1 MDNNNGISSL
11 AEYMA
16 WVEGGT
22 QKAKEQGNDTLLYRG
37 HSDAEYKFI
46 PTVYRK
52 NSAGESFRAVE
63 HHLFEDMLRRDH
75 TTFAND
81 KTMFEK
87 LVRMQHYGLPTR
99 LLDLTH
105 SPLIALYF
113 ACEDE
118 RDISGEV
125 LLFQQNNAQVWF
137 PADVPDVAFAGIA
150 SACSFEKLG
159 IEGIRL
165 FQNFLNDQKE
175 FTTAHEAFN
184 NSYQYLLDSCINK
197 LEKAKNEKDLLKQVI
212 AIQHVEKDLL
222 ENFIKQWDLT
232 LTSQPNED
240 LAEQLKTTNTNVAL
254 LKFQNRLAEY
264 IEAIITRLGKVLRLN
279 EVGGGKSELS
289 KFLQQFTFFYFALPP
304 INNERIRRQQGAFV
318 ICPPGKTDLW
328 DLAQYII
335 PDRILIKGSAKTKIL
350 AELASLGMTRS
361 YVYPEAAEIAKDVQR
376 RYPATLD

>member
-75 TTFAND
+75 TTFTND

-150 SACSFEKLG
+150 SACSFENLG

-165 FQNFLNDQKE
+165 FQKFLNDQKE

-184 NSYQYLLDSCINK
+184 NSYQYLLNSCINK
-197 LEKAKNEKDLLKQVI
+197 LEIAKNEKDLLKQVI

-222 ENFIKQWDLT
+222 EKFIKQWDLT

-240 LAEQLKTTNTNVAL
+240 LAEQLKTTNTNAAL
-254 LKFQNRLAEY
+254 LKFQNRLTEY

-279 EVGGGKSELS
+279 EVGGKSELS
-289 KFLQQFTFFYFALPP
+289 KFLQQFTFFHFALPP

-328 DLAQYII
+328 DLAQHII
-335 PDRILIKGSAKTKIL
+335 PDRILIMGSAKTKIL